1 MEGSRLAWK
10 STTVRCSS
18 TQTVCSA
25 AISPAYTWH
34 TQTRPFTH
42 THTHTVTHTRTG
54 SGTSRHTDVGTQD
67 TPTLAITARTC
78 NPESAVVPS
87 HSRSSSRWHPRD
99 RSTCRVMAA
108 RKGSRRR
115 QSAGVLR
122 CCCAAGGVGE
132 GGWRRVGEGRVRV
145 EMGCGGPVMLIE
157 TVANGKFCSSSCAQA
172 SKQAR
177 EQRLYQEIKRPGEQE
192 SNGLAELR
200 AVDNSERARQR
211 ARPGGEARGRGQGAR
226 PGVEAT
232 CESASIA
239 RANGPCCSTC
249 PQHTR

>member
-132 GGWRRVGEGRVRV
+132 GGWRRVGEGRDGVRRTGHV
-145 EMGCGGPVMLIE
+145 DRDGREWKVLLLVLR
-157 TVANGKFCSSSCAQA
+157 TSKQA
-172 SKQAR
+172 SKRTTALSRDQETRRAR
-177 EQRLYQEIKRPGEQE
+177 EQRLGRAPG
-192 SNGLAELR
+192 
-200 AVDNSERARQR
+200 
-211 ARPGGEARGRGQGAR
+211 
-226 PGVEAT
+226 
-232 CESASIA
+232 C
-239 RANGPCCSTC
+239 
-249 PQHTR
+249 

>member
-1 MEGSRLAWK
+1 M
-10 STTVRCSS
+10 
-18 TQTVCSA
+18 
-25 AISPAYTWH
+25 
-34 TQTRPFTH
+34 
-42 THTHTVTHTRTG
+42 
-54 SGTSRHTDVGTQD
+54 
-67 TPTLAITARTC
+67 
-78 NPESAVVPS
+78 
-87 HSRSSSRWHPRD
+87 
-99 RSTCRVMAA
+99 
-108 RKGSRRR
+108 
-115 QSAGVLR
+115 
-122 CCCAAGGVGE
+122 
-132 GGWRRVGEGRVRV
+132 RV